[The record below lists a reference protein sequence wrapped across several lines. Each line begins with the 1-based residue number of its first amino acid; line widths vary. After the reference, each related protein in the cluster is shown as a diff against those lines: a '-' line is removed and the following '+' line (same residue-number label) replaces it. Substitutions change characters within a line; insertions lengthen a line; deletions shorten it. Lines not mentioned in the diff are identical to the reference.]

1 MAKKMI
7 MCLIKKV
14 EMYFGHSVK
23 VLWLYKDFV
32 TLFYF
37 GHLSAI
43 FRKKMEGRQLQLND
57 Q

>member
-1 MAKKMI
+1 MI